1 MKREELRAL
10 GLTQEQIEKVMS
22 EHGKSLTEVNAKLS
36 AAEESKKALETQL
49 AARDKDIKELKKG
62 SEDNA
67 ELTKKYEEL
76 ESKYKQEKAD
86 YEQQIKDTNL
96 NHAVDLALSG
106 KVHDTNIVRGLLDR
120 TKLTLD
126 EQGQL
131 GGLDEQLKGLSE
143 SKPFLFIP
151 DQATGTNPSF
161 NGARPA
167 GGQPTPQPTPPS
179 GEDALFLAGFDS
191 V

>member
-10 GLTQEQIEKVMS
+10 GLTDEQIEKVMA

-96 NHAVDLALSG
+96 NHAVDMALAG

-131 GGLDEQLKGLSE
+131 GGLDEQLQSLSE
-143 SKPFLFIP
+143 SKSFLFVDSDKKDP
-151 DQATGTNPSF
+151 TF

-167 GGQPTPQPTPPS
+167 GGQPTPQVTPPS
-179 GEDALFLAGFDS
+179 GDEALFLAGFDS